1 MILLLSSYNSQ
12 VGTDLLNGSLLT
24 TLDVGHFKI
33 MFNQLELE
41 QFTKKEKKLELEC
54 C

>member
-24 TLDVGHFKI
+24 TLDVGHFFKI

-41 QFTKKEKKLELEC
+41 
-54 C
+54 